1 MRAVLE
7 SRECFSGNSEN
18 HSYQERAVIELRHL
32 RSLIAIA
39 DTGRLSAAAA
49 RVHLTQSALS
59 HQVRALE
66 EHYGMALFQRTSA
79 GLRYTPAGQRLLR
92 LARETILAVT
102 EADRDLARLQGDSRG
117 ELRVALECHTCFD
130 WLMPV
135 MDDFRRR
142 WPEVEIDLVSGFHSD
157 PIGLLRN
164 GQAELIIGSEKPRG
178 RDYTAMPLFRF
189 EILVVLPI
197 EHRLRSRR
205 RIDAADLKG
214 ETLITYPVPE
224 DRIDLIR
231 EVLEPAGIR
240 LTRRTAELTIAVL
253 QLVASR
259 RGIAALPNWGVKNY
273 VDLEYVVAKRI
284 GAKGL
289 WSNLYAVLPRRLAGK
304 AYINEFVSI
313 IRTKCAAELTGIELL

>member
-1 MRAVLE
+1 M
-7 SRECFSGNSEN
+7 
-18 HSYQERAVIELRHL
+18 QAVIELRHL

-39 DTGRLSAAAA
+39 ETGKLSAAAA
-49 RVHLTQSALS
+49 RMHRTQSALS
-59 HQVRALE
+59 HQVRSLE
-66 EHYGMALFQRTSA
+66 EHYGVALFQRTSA

-92 LARETILAVT
+92 LARETMLAVT

-135 MDDFRRR
+135 MDEFRRR

-164 GQAELIIGSEKPRG
+164 GKAELIIGSEKPRG

-189 EILVVLPI
+189 EILAVLPI

-205 RIDAADLKG
+205 RINAADLKG

-224 DRIDLIR
+224 ERIDLIR

-240 LTRRTAELTIAVL
+240 LARRTAELTIAVL

-273 VDLEYVVAKRI
+273 VDLDYVVAKRI

-289 WSNLYAVLPRRLAGK
+289 WSDLYAVVPRGLAGK
-304 AYINEFVSI
+304 AYVSEFVSI
-313 IRTKCAAELTGIELL
+313 IRTKCAAELKGIELL